1 MSELQA
7 LYQDTIRRHAAQPVG
22 LDADIRATHQHELFN
37 AQCGDRVHVKL
48 RLAGDTIEAAAFEG
62 EGCAICMASAS
73 LLCTHLPGQTRA
85 DARCLHGELAALL
98 TGDAPARPADPLAP
112 LAGVRPYPSRVHC
125 ALLPWRAAERALQ
138 QDSDPA

>member
-1 MSELQA
+1 VSELQA

-22 LDADIRATHQHELFN
+22 RNADIRATHQHELFN

-48 RLAGDTIEAAAFEG
+48 RDGA
-62 EGCAICMASAS
+62 
-73 LLCTHLPGQTRA
+73 
-85 DARCLHGELAALL
+85 
-98 TGDAPARPADPLAP
+98 ARPADPLAP